1 MSTTLHE
8 TPTRPSSPRPPRR
21 RPVALVVAGAVLVAA
36 IGSGAALALGG
47 RSADRSDQP
56 AAAAAQPA
64 VAQPA
69 AAQAT
74 KAAAPTPASR
84 GGRGQRQQDSAPA
97 RSSRPPRPAAQ
108 ARGRDHPDRRPLR
121 RLCPQGRP
129 DRDLIV
135 VDLVQVFTGD
145 AAVQAAL
152 EDGMDRSAAEVRDT
166 YVRNQNDRLR
176 TLEMAGGVRLNLIG
190 SCESTGQDALFTKLI
205 KDATSGQGQLFYYTL
220 HVQGAMVR
228 RSMSTRPSPPADPT
242 PAKALPD
249 PIGQRLPCQP
259 PADDRQGLSARF
271 RSPRTDPSRRPWWQ
285 RDAVSF

>member
-1 MSTTLHE
+1 MSTTLHQ

-21 RPVALVVAGAVLVAA
+21 RPVALLVAGAVLVAA

-64 VAQPA
+64 

-74 KAAAPTPASR
+74 KAAAATPASR
-84 GGRGQRQQDSAPA
+84 GTAAGQRQQGSDSGQEQ
-97 RSSRPPRPAAQ
+97 SSNPSGSPKREGVVTLAD
-108 ARGRDHPDRRPLR
+108 GRYDAYVGKVD
-121 RLCPQGRP
+121 P

-135 VDLVQVFTGD
+135 VDLVQVFTGKD
-145 AAVQAAL
+145 AVRAAI

-190 SCESTGQDALFTKLI
+190 SCESTGQEALFTKLI
-205 KDATSGQGQLFYYTL
+205 KDATYGQGQLFYYTL
-220 HVQGAMVR
+220 QVRGGVVQRIDEHQAQ
-228 RSMSTRPSPPADPT
+228 PA
-242 PAKALPD
+242 
-249 PIGQRLPCQP
+249 C
-259 PADDRQGLSARF
+259 
-271 RSPRTDPSRRPWWQ
+271 
-285 RDAVSF
+285 

>member
-21 RPVALVVAGAVLVAA
+21 RPVALFVAGAVLVAA
-36 IGSGAALALGG
+36 LGSGAALALGG

-56 AAAAAQPA
+56 AAA

-69 AAQAT
+69 AAAQPAADQAT
-74 KAAAPTPASR
+74 KAVAPTPASR
-84 GGRGQRQQDSAPA
+84 GTAAGQRQQGSGSGQEQ
-97 RSSRPPRPAAQ
+97 SSTPSGSPKREGVTALAD
-108 ARGRDHPDRRPLR
+108 GRYDGYVRKVD
-121 RLCPQGRP
+121 P

-145 AAVQAAL
+145 AAVRAAI

-190 SCESTGQDALFTKLI
+190 SCESTGQEALFTKLI
-205 KDATSGQGQLFYYTL
+205 KDATYGQGHLFYYTL
-220 HVQGAMVR
+220 HVQGGVVQRIDEHQAQ
-228 RSMSTRPSPPADPT
+228 PA
-242 PAKALPD
+242 
-249 PIGQRLPCQP
+249 C
-259 PADDRQGLSARF
+259 
-271 RSPRTDPSRRPWWQ
+271 
-285 RDAVSF
+285 

>member
-21 RPVALVVAGAVLVAA
+21 RPVALAVAGAVLVAA

-56 AAAAAQPA
+56 AAAAAQ
-64 VAQPA
+64 A
-69 AAQAT
+69 AADQAA

-84 GGRGQRQQDSAPA
+84 GTAAGQRQQGSDSGQEQ
-97 RSSRPPRPAAQ
+97 SSSPSDSPKREGVTTLAD
-108 ARGRDHPDRRPLR
+108 GRYDAYVRKVD
-121 RLCPQGRP
+121 P

-145 AAVQAAL
+145 AAVRAAI

-190 SCESTGQDALFTKLI
+190 ACESTGQEAQFTRLI
-205 KDATSGQGQLFYYTL
+205 KDATYGQGHLFYYTL
-220 HVQGAMVR
+220 GVQGGVVQRIDEHQAQ
-228 RSMSTRPSPPADPT
+228 PA
-242 PAKALPD
+242 
-249 PIGQRLPCQP
+249 C
-259 PADDRQGLSARF
+259 
-271 RSPRTDPSRRPWWQ
+271 
-285 RDAVSF
+285 

>member
-21 RPVALVVAGAVLVAA
+21 RPVALFVAGAVLVAV

-64 VAQPA
+64 AD
-69 AAQAT
+69 QAT
-74 KAAAPTPASR
+74 KAAASTPASR
-84 GGRGQRQQDSAPA
+84 GTASGQRQQGSGSGQEQ
-97 RSSRPPRPAAQ
+97 SSNPSGNPKREGVTTPTD
-108 ARGRDHPDRRPLR
+108 GRYDAYVRKVD
-121 RLCPQGRP
+121 P

-145 AAVQAAL
+145 AAVRAAL

-190 SCESTGQDALFTKLI
+190 SCESTGQEALFTKLI
-205 KDATSGQGQLFYYTL
+205 RDAAYGQGHLFYYTL
-220 HVQGAMVR
+220 RVQGGVVQRIDEHQAQ
-228 RSMSTRPSPPADPT
+228 PA
-242 PAKALPD
+242 
-249 PIGQRLPCQP
+249 C
-259 PADDRQGLSARF
+259 
-271 RSPRTDPSRRPWWQ
+271 
-285 RDAVSF
+285 

>member
-21 RPVALVVAGAVLVAA
+21 RPIALFIAGAVLIAA
-36 IGSGAALALGG
+36 IGSGAALALAD
-47 RSADRSDQP
+47 RSAQRSDQP

-64 VAQPA
+64 AD
-69 AAQAT
+69 QAT

-84 GGRGQRQQDSAPA
+84 STASGQRQQGSGASQEQ
-97 RSSRPPRPAAQ
+97 SSNPSGSPKREGVTTLTDGHYDAYVRKV
-108 ARGRDHPDRRPLR
+108 D
-121 RLCPQGRP
+121 P

-145 AAVQAAL
+145 AAVRAAI

-166 YVRNQNDRLR
+166 YVRNQNPRLR

-190 SCESTGQDALFTKLI
+190 SCESTGQEALFTKLI

-220 HVQGAMVR
+220 GVQGGVVQRIDEHQAQ
-228 RSMSTRPSPPADPT
+228 PA
-242 PAKALPD
+242 
-249 PIGQRLPCQP
+249 C
-259 PADDRQGLSARF
+259 
-271 RSPRTDPSRRPWWQ
+271 
-285 RDAVSF
+285 

>member
-1 MSTTLHE
+1 MSTTLHK

-21 RPVALVVAGAVLVAA
+21 RPVALFIAGAVLIAA

-64 VAQPA
+64 AQPV

-84 GGRGQRQQDSAPA
+84 GTASGQRQQGSSSAQEQ
-97 RSSRPPRPAAQ
+97 SSNPSGSPKREGVTTLTD
-108 ARGRDHPDRRPLR
+108 GRYDAYVRKVDPDRN
-121 RLCPQGRP
+121 
-129 DRDLIV
+129 LIV
-135 VDLVQVFTGD
+135 VDLVQVFTGKD
-145 AAVQAAL
+145 AVRAAI

-190 SCESTGQDALFTKLI
+190 SCESTGQEALFTKLI
-205 KDATSGQGQLFYYTL
+205 NDATYGQGHLFYYTL
-220 HVQGAMVR
+220 QVR
-228 RSMSTRPSPPADPT
+228 GGVVRQIDEHQAQPA
-242 PAKALPD
+242 
-249 PIGQRLPCQP
+249 C
-259 PADDRQGLSARF
+259 
-271 RSPRTDPSRRPWWQ
+271 
-285 RDAVSF
+285 

>member
-21 RPVALVVAGAVLVAA
+21 RPVALIVASAVLVAA

-64 VAQPA
+64 

-84 GGRGQRQQDSAPA
+84 ATATGQRQQGSGSGQEQ
-97 RSSRPPRPAAQ
+97 SSSPSGSPKREGVTTLAD
-108 ARGRDHPDRRPLR
+108 GRYDAYVRKVD
-121 RLCPQGRP
+121 P

-190 SCESTGQDALFTKLI
+190 SCESTGQEGLFTTLI
-205 KDATSGQGQLFYYTL
+205 KDATYGHGQLFYYTL
-220 HVQGAMVR
+220 RVQGGVVQRIDEHQAQ
-228 RSMSTRPSPPADPT
+228 PA
-242 PAKALPD
+242 
-249 PIGQRLPCQP
+249 C
-259 PADDRQGLSARF
+259 
-271 RSPRTDPSRRPWWQ
+271 
-285 RDAVSF
+285 

>member
-21 RPVALVVAGAVLVAA
+21 RPVTLLVAGAVLVAA
-36 IGSGAALALGG
+36 IGAGAAFALGG

-64 VAQPA
+64 

-84 GGRGQRQQDSAPA
+84 GTASGQQGSGSGQEPSSTPSGSPKREGVTTLTDGRYDAYVRKVD
-97 RSSRPPRPAAQ
+97 
-108 ARGRDHPDRRPLR
+108 
-121 RLCPQGRP
+121 P

-145 AAVQAAL
+145 AAVKAAL
-152 EDGMDRSAAEVRDT
+152 QDGMDRSAAEVRDT

-190 SCESTGQDALFTKLI
+190 SCASTGQEALFTKLI
-205 KDATSGQGQLFYYTL
+205 KDATYGQGQLFYYTL
-220 HVQGAMVR
+220 QVQGGVVQRIDEHQAQ
-228 RSMSTRPSPPADPT
+228 PA
-242 PAKALPD
+242 
-249 PIGQRLPCQP
+249 C
-259 PADDRQGLSARF
+259 
-271 RSPRTDPSRRPWWQ
+271 
-285 RDAVSF
+285 

>member
-21 RPVALVVAGAVLVAA
+21 RPVALLVAGAVLVAA

-64 VAQPA
+64 AD
-69 AAQAT
+69 QAT
-74 KAAAPTPASR
+74 KAAAPTPASHSTAS
-84 GGRGQRQQDSAPA
+84 GQRQQGSGSGQEP
-97 RSSRPPRPAAQ
+97 SSNPSGSPKREGVTTLTD
-108 ARGRDHPDRRPLR
+108 GRYDAYVRKVD
-121 RLCPQGRP
+121 P

-145 AAVQAAL
+145 AAVRAAL
-152 EDGMDRSAAEVRDT
+152 EDGMDRDAAQVRDT

-190 SCESTGQDALFTKLI
+190 SCESTGREALFTKLI
-205 KDATSGQGQLFYYTL
+205 KDATYGQGQLFYYTL
-220 HVQGAMVR
+220 RVQGGVVR
-228 RSMSTRPSPPADPT
+228 QIDEHQAQPA
-242 PAKALPD
+242 
-249 PIGQRLPCQP
+249 C
-259 PADDRQGLSARF
+259 
-271 RSPRTDPSRRPWWQ
+271 
-285 RDAVSF
+285 